1 MLFSLCELRLR
12 RFLRRSMM
20 IIAAIPNDTQEYT
33 KMMTEIYRCAF
44 AFSVVME
51 IAETH
56 GVRRISMVAM
66 SAVVRFEKRFPNLE
80 FYESFEL
87 RKDKK

>member
-1 MLFSLCELRLR
+1 MRIAPPPFSRTQYDDNCGYV
-12 RFLRRSMM
+12 
-20 IIAAIPNDTQEYT
+20 AILNDTQEYT

-66 SAVVRFEKRFPNLE
+66 SAVVRFEKRFPQNTA
-80 FYESFEL
+80 
-87 RKDKK
+87 